1 MKARAGGAVRSSR
14 AGGAVRS
21 SRAGLA
27 LTAAATLLLGVPM
40 VRLAAAYPDITPGG
54 GTPWPLALKTA
65 AAVGAVI
72 AGAALATHRATMLC
86 GTLLMLAGPAVVI
99 SGVPVAQARPALLF
113 TIVLAGSALA
123 PALLGAA
130 ALTCPVGRLRS
141 WDRLV
146 AAAGLVVAGL
156 VCGLLPTVL
165 FDPRASG
172 CFTCAANLA
181 EIHSAP
187 GLRAGLIQ
195 WGLALT
201 IVTGAGTAVLAGWRW
216 LQAPR
221 ILRLVNAP
229 VAVGG
234 AAVALLS
241 AAAAGY
247 ALAQPVAVIGVQSQ
261 VIWLAQCA
269 IVVLIA
275 GGVAAN
281 AVRTRRLASQVAA
294 QVLAAT
300 PDAAALR
307 RSLAQSIDDPSLA
320 LFFPRDNG
328 TFIDAAGQPAEVTG
342 PAPDPRGAGRAVAT
356 ARRASRTVAEVRYRA
371 ELAGAE
377 QLLGTAVRSAGLAL
391 EHVAAQARLH
401 AEVADLAASRRR
413 IIEDADAERRRLERD
428 LHDGAQQRLIGLQ
441 LFLQLAADDE
451 AEGQAGEQAETYLA
465 ARRIVGTALADL
477 RDLAHGI
484 HPAALTDDGLM
495 TGLRTLA
502 NRSPVPVSIGGTG
515 PAARSAV
522 AEAAAYRLVAYTV
535 HTAGQLSG
543 GPTIRVTADGNEPTL
558 RIRIEADG
566 LGDEQAA
573 EIMARAS
580 DRMAAANGSIT
591 VETTTAG
598 LAAAR
603 TTMTA
608 VFPCASLSPR
618 TWRCCGRV
626 WPGCSPMRDSTS
638 SAVPETRTNC
648 SRWSPDPNRTPPSST
663 SRCRPRT
670 PTRACARRRSSG
682 NGTPRSPSCCC
693 PATWRP
699 ATPRLCSRIIRRGP
713 DTCSKTAS
721 TTRPR
726 WATRCAG

>member
-1 MKARAGGAVRSSR
+1 MKAR

-27 LTAAATLLLGVPM
+27 LTAAATLVLGVPM
-40 VRLAAAYPDITPGG
+40 VRLAVAYPDITPGG

-65 AAVGAVI
+65 AAAGAVI
-72 AGAALATHRATMLC
+72 AGAALARHRATMLC
-86 GTLLMLAGPAVVI
+86 GTLLMLAGPAIVI

-141 WDRLV
+141 RDRLV
-146 AAAGLVVAGL
+146 ASAGLVVAGL
-156 VCGLLPTVL
+156 VCGLLPAVL

-201 IVTGAGTAVLAGWRW
+201 IATGAGTAVLAGWRW
-216 LQAPR
+216 LRAPR

-229 VAVGG
+229 VALGG

-241 AAAAGY
+241 AAAAGN
-247 ALAQPVAVIGVQSQ
+247 ALAQPVAVTGVQSQ

-281 AVRTRRLASQVAA
+281 AVRSRRLASQVAA

-307 RSLAQSIDDPSLA
+307 QSLAQSIDDPSLA
-320 LFFPRDNG
+320 LFFPRDDG
-328 TFIDAAGQPAEVTG
+328 TFIDAAGQPAEGTG
-342 PAPDPRGAGRAVAT
+342 RAPDPRGAGRAVAT
-356 ARRASRTVAEVRYRA
+356 VRRASRTVAEVRYRA

-451 AEGQAGEQAETYLA
+451 ADGQADGQAEGQAETYLA

-515 PAARSAV
+515 PVARSAV
-522 AEAAAYRLVAYTV
+522 AEAAAYRLVAYTA

-543 GPTIRVTADGNEPTL
+543 GPIIRVTADGHESTL

-566 LGDEQAA
+566 LDDEQAA

-598 LAAAR
+598 LAVAR

-638 SAVPETRTNC
+638 SAAPETRTNC

-670 PTRACARRRSSG
+670 PTRVCGRRRPSASG
-682 NGTPRSPSCCC
+682 IPRLRSCCC

-699 ATPRLCSRIIRRGP
+699 ATPRRCSRIIRHGP

-721 TTRPR
+721 TTRR
-726 WATRCAG
+726 WSATRCAG